1 MCVVGSRAGGV
12 KPSSP
17 FGAQMIVLQASDVR
31 HRAVD
36 LVFALPGF
44 GLALVQSLL
53 SMRYPSCL
61 EQECLLG
68 AILCRKY
75 ITCLFCRTHS

>member
-31 HRAVD
+31 HRAV
-36 LVFALPGF
+36 GF
-44 GLALVQSLL
+44 GVCPTGYWSCFGAVTPFYALSFLFGTGMLTRRHFMSEVHNLL
-53 SMRYPSCL
+53 
-61 EQECLLG
+61 
-68 AILCRKY
+68 IL
-75 ITCLFCRTHS
+75 